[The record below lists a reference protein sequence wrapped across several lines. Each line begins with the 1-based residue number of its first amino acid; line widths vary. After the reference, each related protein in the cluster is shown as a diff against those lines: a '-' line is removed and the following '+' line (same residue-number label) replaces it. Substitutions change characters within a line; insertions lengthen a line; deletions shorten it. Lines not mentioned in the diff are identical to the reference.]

1 VAGQVS
7 TSAGGRNGAV
17 TAILLTFALCAAAV
31 ASAQTP
37 DQAARRGAAQ
47 QMMQAGRYD
56 DAATVYRELLKTTPS
71 DSGLW
76 LDLAEADLAAGRLV
90 EATEDARKASIAAPR
105 LPAAWYELGRTYE
118 AIAKAARS
126 TFDAT
131 PEDAAWRQLIA
142 ADRLLAGD
150 QLTYAFVTYRAVLQ
164 QLPGLVSIHDS
175 IAAIYESTGHA
186 DWAGQERTLA
196 ANAPVDC
203 EARKALCQ
211 FRAGN
216 FAAALTASL
225 RSQDAESRYLGGRAA
240 DELARAAYK
249 RLDDLPDSSERRIA
263 RAATLAGVQRRYTDA
278 IVELKAALKLTPGNR
293 VLVFELATLEFEA
306 RDYDQAIA
314 VLTPLLR
321 ASPDDPRL
329 LRLLGLSLAELRRV
343 DEAIPVLQ
351 RVLASAAADP
361 EVRLALGLA
370 HLQKGNYANA
380 TPLLESQVAGDTDGS
395 LHIQLARA
403 YAGMG
408 QRDKAAALLEQGQ
421 ALQRQAYE
429 QRAAAAQQQ
438 ILPPAR

>member
-1 VAGQVS
+1 LV
-7 TSAGGRNGAV
+7 GGKNGA
-17 TAILLTFALCAAAV
+17 TRAILLAFALSAAA
-31 ASAQTP
+31 AAAAQTP
-37 DQAARRGAAQ
+37 DRAARRGTAQ

-56 DAATVYRELLKTTPS
+56 EAAVIYRELLKTTPT
-71 DSGLW
+71 DSGLL
-76 LDLAEADLAAGRLV
+76 LDLAEADLAAGHLV
-90 EATEDARKASIAAPR
+90 EAAEDAGKATIAAPT

-126 TFDAT
+126 TFEAR

-164 QLPGLVSIHDS
+164 QLPSMVTIRDS
-175 IAAIYESTGHA
+175 IATIYESSGHA
-186 DWAGQERTLA
+186 DWAAEERTLA
-196 ANAPVDC
+196 SNAPVDC
-203 EARKALCQ
+203 ETRTVLCQ
-211 FRAGN
+211 FRKRE

-249 RLDDLPDSSERRIA
+249 RLDDLPDSSERHIA

-293 VLVFELATLEFEA
+293 VLIFELATLEFEA

-351 RVLASAAADP
+351 RVAASTSADP
-361 EVRLALGLA
+361 QVRLALGLA

-380 TPLLESQVAGDTDGS
+380 IPMLEPQIAGDTDGS

-403 YAGMG
+403 YTGMG
-408 QRDKAAALLEQGQ
+408 QREKSAALLEQGQ

-429 QRAAAAQQQ
+429 QRAADAQQQ